1 MNSSDRSERLK
12 NLSPAKRALLMKAL
26 QDGIRPVEMP
36 AAIPRFHDRENAP
49 LSFAQQRLWFID
61 QLQPGSPLYNQPV
74 AARLSGEL
82 EVKALER
89 RLNEI
94 ERRNEAIRTSIVTR
108 ECKGVQVIRDWVYTS
123 LEQVDLSAIG
133 EPEREREGMR
143 IAEEEAAEGFDLSR
157 GRLMRV
163 KLIRKGEQ
171 EHELLYT
178 MHHIISDG
186 WSMGVVVKEMGELYE
201 SYRKGEE
208 SGLEELEVQYADY
221 AKWQREWLRGEELER
236 EMSYW
241 REQLGGELAVMELPV
256 KKGRKQRPGLSGWQ
270 ELIEVKNELA
280 DGLKKMN
287 RQEGVTMF
295 MTLLSAYGILLSPY
309 ARQEEVRVLTLNAGR
324 ARAETKGLIGF
335 FLNNLVLQ
343 VDLRGN
349 PTFREL
355 LARVRAM
362 ALGAYAHQ
370 ELPFS
375 KLIEELHPERTLSR
389 TPLGQAVLN
398 FQPFERTTFELKGLT
413 ISPFNIP
420 AKLMPL
426 ELAKHVTDLGDE
438 MLVSLQYNTDLFYAS
453 TIKGMLGSFETLLS
467 AIQDRPDLRLDQ
479 LKEIVEKSNAQMQVE
494 ERENINRARLQK
506 FAAIKR
512 SPAGEAKKAL

>member
-1 MNSSDRSERLK
+1 
-12 NLSPAKRALLMKAL
+12 
-26 QDGIRPVEMP
+26 
-36 AAIPRFHDRENAP
+36 
-49 LSFAQQRLWFID
+49 
-61 QLQPGSPLYNQPV
+61 
-74 AARLSGEL
+74 
-82 EVKALER
+82 
-89 RLNEI
+89 
-94 ERRNEAIRTSIVTR
+94 
-108 ECKGVQVIRDWVYTS
+108 
-123 LEQVDLSAIG
+123 
-133 EPEREREGMR
+133 
-143 IAEEEAAEGFDLSR
+143 
-157 GRLMRV
+157 MRV

-186 WSMGVVVKEMGELYE
+186 WSMGVVVKEMGELYD

-280 DGLKKMN
+280 DGLKKLN

-420 AKLMPL
+420 AKLMPF
-426 ELAKHVTDLGDE
+426 ELAMNVTDLGDE